1 MALWLL
7 CQWLDYNNI
16 NAVVLDVATYKLT
29 DATLTLTIGGK
40 QYPFRRTSGIRLDVK
55 EFPPA
60 LFEK

>member
-16 NAVVLDVATYKLT
+16 NAVVLDV
-29 DATLTLTIGGK
+29 
-40 QYPFRRTSGIRLDVK
+40 K